1 MTAFQIPEQQALA
14 EHANEDRRRF
24 VVLPYRAINDRR
36 LRPAALRVL
45 MQSAA
50 YANKAGYLWASQQRI
65 GQDLGVSGPAVNRQ
79 MSKLKA
85 LGYIERI
92 KGGRKGKAGDTLRIV
107 YATELSAADAASMAG
122 ELAVHLQ
129 ERRDMSKGKRKKT
142 NISTV
147 NEPNQDTYEDKLVDS
162 TINQQSAID
171 ALAEQYRAEGL
182 AVPSAERLLAEIQG
196 SR

>member
-14 EHANEDRRRF
+14 EHEFQDRRRF

-45 MQSAA
+45 MQAAA
-50 YANKAGYLWASQQRI
+50 YANRAGYLWASQQRI
-65 GQDLGVSGPAVNRQ
+65 GQDLGVSAPAINRQ
-79 MSKLKA
+79 MTKLKA
-85 LGYIERI
+85 LGYVERI

-107 YATELSAADAASMAG
+107 YASELSAADAASIAG
-122 ELAVHLQ
+122 ELAGHLQ
-129 ERRDMSKGKRKKT
+129 ERRDMSKGKRRKS
-142 NISTV
+142 NISQV
-147 NEPNQDTYEDKLVDS
+147 NQANQDTYEDKLVDS

-182 AVPSAERLLAEIQG
+182 PVPSAERLLAEIQG
-196 SR
+196 AR

>member
-1 MTAFQIPEQQALA
+1 MTAFKLPEQQALA

-65 GQDLGVSGPAVNRQ
+65 GQDLGVSAPAVNRQ
-79 MSKLKA
+79 MTKLKA

-122 ELAVHLQ
+122 ELPDHLRK
-129 ERRDMSKGKRKKT
+129 ENSMGKRRKS
-142 NISTV
+142 NIITV

-162 TINQQSAID
+162 TINQQSAVD
-171 ALAEQYRAEGL
+171 ALAAQYRAEGL
-182 AVPSAERLLAEIQG
+182 PVPDQDRLLAELQG

>member
-65 GQDLGVSGPAVNRQ
+65 GQDLGVSAPAVNRQ

-85 LGYIERI
+85 LGYVERI

-129 ERRDMSKGKRKKT
+129 RKRDMSKGKRKKT

-147 NEPNQDTYEDKLVDS
+147 NEPNQDTYEEGLVDL
-162 TINQQSAID
+162 TINQQSAVD
-171 ALAEQYRAEGL
+171 ALAAAYQAEGL
-182 AVPSAERLLAEIQG
+182 PVPDQDRLLAEIQG

>member
-1 MTAFQIPEQQALA
+1 MTAFQIPEQTALA

-65 GQDLGVSGPAVNRQ
+65 GQDLGVSAPAVNRQ

-85 LGYIERI
+85 LGYVERI

-147 NEPNQDTYEDKLVDS
+147 NEPSQDTYEERLVDS
-162 TINQQSAID
+162 TINQQSAVD
-171 ALAEQYRAEGL
+171 ALAAAYRAEGL
-182 AVPSAERLLAEIQG
+182 PVPSAERLLAEVQG

>member
-14 EHANEDRRRF
+14 EHAHEDRRRF

-65 GQDLGVSGPAVNRQ
+65 GQDLGVSAPAVNRQ
-79 MSKLKA
+79 MTKLKA
-85 LGYIERI
+85 LGYVERI

-129 ERRDMSKGKRKKT
+129 ERRDMSKGKRKKS
-142 NISTV
+142 NINQV
-147 NEPNQDTYEDKLVDS
+147 NQANQDTYETVLVDS
-162 TINQQSAID
+162 TINQQSAVA
-171 ALAEQYRAEGL
+171 ALAAAYQAEGL
-182 AVPSAERLLAEIQG
+182 PVPSAERLLAEVQG